1 MGQVDRDLDVS
12 LVRQAQ
18 AGSETAFAALARRW
32 DARLVAH
39 AWRLLGDREA
49 ARDAVQMAWLEIV
62 RGLKRLRD
70 PIAFPAW
77 AFRITTR
84 QAAAI
89 IRRRQG
95 ERRLSQDLHQA
106 ALSEPQSAAQPEP
119 GADAALYA
127 AIRVL
132 PPDQRAAIAL
142 HHFEGLSVAETAV
155 ALDAP
160 VGTIK
165 TRLMHARLK
174 LKAALEGETHD

>member
-89 IRRRQG
+89 IRARQG
-95 ERRLSQDLHQA
+95 QRRLAA
-106 ALSEPQSAAQPEP
+106 ALERAALTEPQSAHPPEP
-119 GADAALYA
+119 GEGAALSA
-127 AIRVL
+127 AIGTL
-132 PPDQRAAIAL
+132 PPDHRAAIAL
-142 HHFEGLSVAETAV
+142 HHFEGLSVAEAAV
-155 ALDAP
+155 AMDVP
-160 VGTIK
+160 VGTLK

-174 LKAALEGETHD
+174 LRAALEGETHD

>member
-1 MGQVDRDLDVS
+1 VDPTERRRTADLVS
-12 LVRQAQ
+12 EAQ
-18 AGSETAFAALARRW
+18 AGSEVAFALLARDW
-32 DARLVAH
+32 DRRLVAH

-49 ARDAVQMAWLEIV
+49 AREATQSAWLEMA

-70 PIAFPAW
+70 PVAFPAW

-95 ERRLSQDLHQA
+95 ERRLSADLQIA
-106 ALSEPQSAAQPEP
+106 ALTEPQSASQPEP
-119 GADAALYA
+119 GEGAALSA
-127 AIRVL
+127 AIRAL

-142 HHFEGLSVAETAV
+142 HHFEELSVAETAV
-155 ALDAP
+155 ALDVP

-174 LKAALEGETHD
+174 LRAALQGETHD